1 MSLEFPGLDRYCAL
15 DAAGFLP
22 GAGETPAE
30 FLARVEAI
38 LDAHREFETEL
49 AEKGE
54 LVVFD
59 GIRVRTSDRIPA
71 EIIAEAEEVTGR
83 LYDFRVRHV
92 PGFFLSRDV
101 GLLWGGC
108 LIADTE
114 LPLSIFL
121 IRGAFRTRERW
132 LFYNRRELLAHE
144 LCHSMRQS
152 LHEITLEEHFA
163 YQTSPSRLRRY
174 LGNCFIRER
183 DAICF
188 IVPAL
193 LLLCAQFAQTFWLP
207 RLPVWPFWP
216 VALAYPAF
224 LLLRNMVSRQLVTRA
239 ARKLIQFGV
248 ARPGPVL
255 FRCTREELRQLG
267 AFAVREDFEN
277 FVDRRA
283 GEELR
288 WAIIRRRFMQSEP
301 GGNTDETCRPDP
313 IPGQ

>member
-1 MSLEFPGLDRYCAL
+1 MSPEFPGLDRYCAL

-22 GAGETPAE
+22 GAGEAPAE
-30 FLARVEAI
+30 FLSRVEAI
-38 LDAHREFETEL
+38 LDAHREFEAEL

-54 LVVFD
+54 VTVFD
-59 GIRVRTSDRIPA
+59 GIRVRTADRIPA
-71 EIIAEAEEVTGR
+71 EIIAEAEEVTGK

-183 DAICF
+183 DAIWF

-193 LLLCAQFAQTFWLP
+193 LLLCAQTAQTFWLP

-224 LLLRNMVSRQLVTRA
+224 LLLRNMRSRRLVGRA
-239 ARKLIQFGV
+239 ARKLAGFGV
-248 ARPGPVL
+248 ARPGAVL
-255 FRCTREELRQLG
+255 FRCTREEIRTLG
-267 AFAVREDFEN
+267 NLASRGDFEE

-283 GEELR
+283 CEELR
-288 WAIIRRRFMQSEP
+288 WAIIRRRFIQPEP
-301 GGNTDETCRPDP
+301 GESTDETCRPDP
-313 IPGQ
+313 LS